1 MLIYV
6 IRHGETEANLR
17 GVMSGWTDDALNE
30 NGIRLA
36 EITGRNMKGIVFD
49 ECYSSPLS
57 RARTTAELV
66 LRESGNKIPVIL
78 DDRLKEIF
86 VGDWEGVSFRHPEK
100 PEYVQNITTYFL
112 NPFQFERCP
121 NGESAPEVCA
131 RTQSFL
137 KELMARDDDKTYLV
151 STHGFAMRAMLNMLY
166 ENPEDFWQ
174 SHMPY
179 NCCVNIIEAHGGKG
193 KVIEFDKVYY
203 DQADVIDRYAQ

>member
-1 MLIYV
+1 MKIYV
-6 IRHGETEANLR
+6 IRHGETKANLN
-17 GVMSGWTDDALNE
+17 GVLSGWTDDALNE

-57 RARTTAELV
+57 RAKTTAEIV
-66 LRESGNKIPVIL
+66 LRESGNKTPVIL

-100 PEYVQNITTYFL
+100 PEYVKDIEMYFL
-112 NPFQFERCP
+112 NPFGFEGCP
-121 NGESAPEVCA
+121 NGESAWQVCE

-137 KELMARDDDKTYLV
+137 KELMAREEDQTVLV
-151 STHGFAMRAMLNMLY
+151 STHGFALRAMLNMLY
-166 ENPEDFWQ
+166 ENPQDFWQ

-179 NCCVNIIEAHGGKG
+179 NCCVNIIEAKGGEG

-203 DQADVIDRYAQ
+203 DKTDIVDLVAQ